1 MKAVKLFVIG
11 GTLGVLLFIP
21 LRMYGTLNPCGWLK
35 IELKQAMA
43 QKATQINTTS
53 DSGAVGAMLGL
64 PVSPASM
71 NQMVDAMQ
79 PDKCLKKLYQ
89 IKKVGGVE
97 AYMKAQ
103 QEKQPSAM
111 SYWETTDNKRLDPYS
126 GPTQPCPTGGH
137 VCVSGGRRL

>member
-1 MKAVKLFVIG
+1 MKGVKLFVIG
-11 GTLGVLLFIP
+11 GTLVVLLLIP

-35 IELKQAMA
+35 IELKQAMT

-53 DSGAVGAMLGL
+53 DAGAVGAMLGL
-64 PVSPASM
+64 PASPASM

-79 PDKCLKKLYQ
+79 PDQCLKKLYQ

-103 QEKQPSAM
+103 QENQPSALDFAKKQVERHRQELK
-111 SYWETTDNKRLDPYS
+111 YWEDRVKFQEAQQGKN
-126 GPTQPCPTGGH
+126 
-137 VCVSGGRRL
+137 

>member
-1 MKAVKLFVIG
+1 MKRVRLLVIG

-35 IELKQAMA
+35 VELKQAML
-43 QKATQINTTS
+43 QKAAQINTTS
-53 DSGAVGAMLGL
+53 DAGAVGAMLGL
-64 PVSPASM
+64 PASPASM
-71 NQMVDAMQ
+71 NEMVDGMQ

-103 QEKQPSAM
+103 QEKQPSALD
-111 SYWETTDNKRLDPYS
+111 SAKKQVERHRQELKYWKDRVKFHEKQNGK
-126 GPTQPCPTGGH
+126 
-137 VCVSGGRRL
+137 